1 MAEDQG
7 PKLSQHLAG
16 KYEMKNGVQPGPA
29 LVKID
34 HGHEEVDFRTMTVD
48 VKTLAKLQHPER
60 QPYKVHPGLLPRTVG
75 P

>member
-48 VKTLAKLQHPER
+48 QAEALIAKGCKDIGKIAAPGKTTL
-60 QPYKVHPGLLPRTVG
+60 
-75 P
+75 